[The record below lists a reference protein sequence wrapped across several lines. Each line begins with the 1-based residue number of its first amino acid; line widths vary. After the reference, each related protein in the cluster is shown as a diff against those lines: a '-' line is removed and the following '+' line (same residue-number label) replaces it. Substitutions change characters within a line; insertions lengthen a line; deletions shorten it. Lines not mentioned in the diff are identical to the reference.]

1 MINRSSKRSFETCSP
16 ILPCAL
22 RFEGFLLSLLSF
34 SLSLFFLD
42 VRAESR
48 ETGEEGRE
56 GRFRVSS
63 ILFGSRVSESRFQDG
78 RKMRSGLLFP
88 SWPATTH
95 FRSLNSSVGM
105 NGVRLDQ
112 IRYVRLNQIHVPQSG
127 QIADRSAAHGC
138 FFFSFLSFFLS
149 FFLFPWIHSNEP
161 RAQLK
166 RYSWTV
172 GKIF

>member
-1 MINRSSKRSFETCSP
+1 
-16 ILPCAL
+16 
-22 RFEGFLLSLLSF
+22 
-34 SLSLFFLD
+34 
-42 VRAESR
+42 
-48 ETGEEGRE
+48 
-56 GRFRVSS
+56 
-63 ILFGSRVSESRFQDG
+63 
-78 RKMRSGLLFP
+78 MRSGLLFP

-149 FFLFPWIHSNEP
+149 FFFIFLSRSPPSQPLPGIFLNSEFPTVSFRERTKSIIDRTGSWQIFRSSPISSSDLLE
-161 RAQLK
+161 K
-166 RYSWTV
+166 REEQRRRRRLCL
-172 GKIF
+172 

>member
-16 ILPCAL
+16 ILPCGL
-22 RFEGFLLSLLSF
+22 RFEGFLFSLLSLF
-34 SLSLFFLD
+34 LSLFFSQTF
-42 VRAESR
+42 AQNR
-48 ETGEEGRE
+48 EKQERKEE

-138 FFFSFLSFFLS
+138 FFFLSFLSFSLSFLS
-149 FFLFPWIHSNEP
+149 FCPDRPSLSLSPVFF
-161 RAQLK
+161 
-166 RYSWTV
+166 
-172 GKIF
+172 